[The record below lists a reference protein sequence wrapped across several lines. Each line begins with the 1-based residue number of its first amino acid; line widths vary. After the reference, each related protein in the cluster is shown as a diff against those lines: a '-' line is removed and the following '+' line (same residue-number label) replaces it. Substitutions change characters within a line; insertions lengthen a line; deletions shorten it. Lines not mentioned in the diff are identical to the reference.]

1 MRSMNN
7 RKRKVSLKMVLAI
20 VVLSAI
26 VSPFVVSAFARRAP
40 QETEGFLNP
49 FDLTLT
55 PFTAMEFG
63 VADPLDGDSGR
74 GPSMS
79 PPTPAASPPAR
90 PILVPYRPRPR
101 SPIWF

>member
-1 MRSMNN
+1 MKSMNN
-7 RKRKVSLKMVLAI
+7 RKHKVSLTLVLAI

-26 VSPFVVSAFARRAP
+26 ALPFVASTFAARSP
-40 QETEGFLNP
+40 LETEGFLNP

-55 PFTAMEFG
+55 PFKAMEFG
-63 VADPLDGDSGR
+63 VAYPLDSVVGR

-79 PPTPAASPPAR
+79 APASAAPPVR
-90 PILVPYRPRPR
+90 PIMIPYRPRPR